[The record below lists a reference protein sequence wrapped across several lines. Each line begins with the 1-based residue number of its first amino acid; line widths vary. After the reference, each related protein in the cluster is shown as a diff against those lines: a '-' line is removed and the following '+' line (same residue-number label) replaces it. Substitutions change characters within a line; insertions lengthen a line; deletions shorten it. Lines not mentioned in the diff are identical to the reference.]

1 MAICKICG
9 QKYGRWTT
17 PVSAHG
23 VCGDCFE
30 AELSNEREADE
41 QQKEDVPP
49 APLAQETPVT
59 ATKPIVPIRWSSFL
73 PRSRSKMVFALVMF
87 CYCWAISSFISAWR
101 YAAHVRS
108 PPRAFYLRGDVADV
122 VALLLV
128 APVIESLILIGVI
141 ELLRRAHA
149 PEIVQVLVAAI
160 FISELHV
167 WPWWPHGF
175 IVLPAFCIM
184 AASYLYWR
192 RISWK
197 QAFWVIV
204 WIHALNNVI
213 PAVNAI
219 GRAMRHA

>member
-9 QKYGRWTT
+9 QKYGRWTN

-30 AELSNEREADE
+30 VELSNEREAE

-49 APLAQETPVT
+49 APMAQETP

-73 PRSRSKMVFALVMF
+73 PRSRSTMVFALVMF
-87 CYCWAISSFISAWR
+87 CYCWAISSFISGWR

-128 APVIESLILIGVI
+128 APIIESLVLIGVI
-141 ELLRRAHA
+141 ELVRRAHA
-149 PEIVQVLVAAI
+149 
-160 FISELHV
+160 
-167 WPWWPHGF
+167 
-175 IVLPAFCIM
+175 
-184 AASYLYWR
+184 
-192 RISWK
+192 RISLRFLWPRSSS
-197 QAFWVIV
+197 ANCTFGRGG
-204 WIHALNNVI
+204 HTGSLCCRPSALWPPLI
-213 PAVNAI
+213 SI
-219 GRAMRHA
+219 GVASLGNRLSGS